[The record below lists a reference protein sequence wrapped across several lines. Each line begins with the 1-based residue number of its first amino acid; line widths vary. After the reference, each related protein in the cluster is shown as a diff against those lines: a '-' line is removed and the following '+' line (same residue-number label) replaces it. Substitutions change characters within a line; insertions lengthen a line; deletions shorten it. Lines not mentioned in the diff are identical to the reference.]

1 MYMVLYVEVCA
12 DLVFCFALG
21 AVSVASRATTK
32 LKAAVVRRTTLS
44 NKPSNSGQSVST
56 DEVEKDEETTNAE
69 SSTGRSTSGRE
80 YCHICHILKVMV
92 FKQS

>member
-32 LKAAVVRRTTLS
+32 AAVVRRSTLS

-56 DEVEKDEETTNAE
+56 DEVEEDGEATNAE